1 VYIDAVPEGLP
12 DSVTFPKD
20 VQNTNASHFVAK
32 SGETKTFPA
41 NVVAFREEDEIK
53 DFSIDY
59 DVVVEKMVKAKIQPV
74 YSVMGWDMEKA
85 ASPQEQPAVYW

>member
-1 VYIDAVPEGLP
+1 
-12 DSVTFPKD
+12 
-20 VQNTNASHFVAK
+20 
-32 SGETKTFPA
+32 
-41 NVVAFREEDEIK
+41 VAFREEDEIK